1 MEIILKQDIDTLG
14 YANDIVKVRDGYAR
28 NYLIPQGMAIL
39 ATESN
44 RKQLAET
51 LKQQAQKRARM
62 LDEAKVLAQKIEALT
77 LKVAVKANE
86 EGRLFGTVTTQDIA
100 DALKAE
106 GIEID
111 RRIISVEAIKETGA
125 AEATARLH
133 REVSATIKL
142 NVVAAE

>member
-28 NYLIPQGMAIL
+28 NYLIPQGMAIM

-77 LKVAVKANE
+77 LRVAVKANE